1 MEGLSNSR
9 QRVVGNCSAGLQ
21 VVVLA
26 DSNHSWGLHDSYFLG
41 VEVVLVDNI
50 LPSCCHHCVEELGSS
65 HSWGRR
71 GGKGLALE
79 LVILFPVAHEETP
92 AELILTGSGHGRI
105 HQMTVVEEE
114 PLSF

>member
-1 MEGLSNSR
+1 MGVGPDLEVGP
-9 QRVVGNCSAGLQ
+9 VVGAVPGLE
-21 VVVLA
+21 VLLVEVA
-26 DSNHSWGLHDSYFLG
+26 LG